1 MSMLFQKPHDGNG
14 GDGEKKC
21 NGDLYAGP
29 GGIDT
34 QVQLVISL
42 SLGLS
47 AFFAFCF
54 LRPRWK
60 SLYAARKRRLDPS
73 IGLPALPDTFFGW
86 IPALYRITE
95 QQVLA
100 SAGLD
105 AFVFLTFFKM
115 SMKLFAVMFF
125 FAAVVLEPINYHF
138 GTDPIVNATG
148 TRSYQLFGQF
158 ADYNDR
164 VSLRFGDDDGDG
176 DDDDTPDVSFNLMY
190 LWSYLVF
197 AYFFTALTLWFV
209 KRETYRV
216 LRIRQDY
223 LGSQST
229 ITDRTFRISGI
240 PRELRTEE
248 AIKDLVERLEIGR
261 VESVTLCREWKE
273 LDDLLDERQSV
284 LAKLEETWSVFLNQ
298 KSLQPAQGRT
308 SSASA
313 AGAENGGLHQTADEE
328 SGESDRLL
336 RGASSPPYDERP
348 RPQTRFWYGFL
359 RLQSRKTDALDY
371 YTEKLRLLDEKITA
385 ARKKK
390 FEAADLAFVTMD
402 SIAACQMAIQAVIDP
417 RPGQLLT
424 KPAPAP
430 SDIVWRNTYAGRLGR
445 RARSWTVTV
454 FVGILSVLWLVPVAF
469 LASVLSICTI
479 EAVFPS
485 FGQSLREHEILRSLV
500 QTGLPTIVVS
510 LLNIAVP
517 YLYDYLSYKQGML
530 SQGDIAL
537 SVVSKNF
544 FFTFFNIFVIFTV
557 FGAVTSIATVLRQSL
572 KDSTLIALTLA
583 RQIKRLSVFY
593 TNFIMLQG
601 IGLFPFRLLEFGSVA
616 LYPILRLGA
625 KTPRDFAQILEPPMF
640 YYGFYLPTA
649 LLVFILCLVYSA
661 LPKGYLV
668 LGLGTLY
675 FSLGYFTYKY
685 QLLYAM
691 DQPQHATGGAW
702 RMICY
707 RIMLGLVVFQLTMSG
722 YLALQSAFTVALL
735 VLPLLVATV
744 WYGYAFKRQFE
755 PLTRFI
761 SLRSIKQGEDED
773 DAAAAGQAVVVDEDL
788 VRDEADGQREV
799 LRRRGSTID
808 EDREKGLR
816 FINPS
821 LVVPLQQ
828 PWIYADPPPPAS
840 DLESGG
846 GGDGSGFE
854 SRGSSNPAGSGF
866 SSRTPSAG
874 GRGGRVLRHADT
886 VNSTTSSEVSL
897 GDTHIWRDS

>member
-1 MSMLFQKPHDGNG
+1 M
-14 GDGEKKC
+14 
-21 NGDLYAGP
+21 
-29 GGIDT
+29 
-34 QVQLVISL
+34 
-42 SLGLS
+42 
-47 AFFAFCF
+47 
-54 LRPRWK
+54 
-60 SLYAARKRRLDPS
+60 
-73 IGLPALPDTFFGW
+73 
-86 IPALYRITE
+86 PALYRITE

-138 GTDPIVNATG
+138 GTDPIVNATD

-158 ADYNDR
+158 ADYKDH
-164 VSLRFGDDDGDG
+164 VSIRFEDGDDDGDHDG
-176 DDDDTPDVSFNLMY
+176 PDVSFNLMY

-197 AYFFTALTLWFV
+197 TYFFTALTLWFV
-209 KRETYRV
+209 ERETYRV

-229 ITDRTFRISGI
+229 ITDRTFRVSGI
-240 PRELRTEE
+240 PTELRTEE
-248 AIKDLVERLEIGR
+248 AIKDLVERLEIGQ

-273 LDDLLDERQSV
+273 LDDLLDERQSI

-298 KSLQPAQGRT
+298 KTLQPAQDQTG
-308 SSASA
+308 AN
-313 AGAENGGLHQTADEE
+313 GAENGGLHQGVDEE

-336 RGASSPPYDERP
+336 RGTSSPPYDQRP

-371 YTEKLRLLDEKITA
+371 YTEKLRLLDEKIVA

-402 SIAACQMAIQAVIDP
+402 SIAACQMAIQALIDP

-430 SDIVWRNTYAGRLGR
+430 SDIVWRNTYAGRFGR
-445 RARSWTVTV
+445 RVRSWSVTV
-454 FVGILSVLWLVPVAF
+454 FVGVLSVLWLIPVAF

-485 FGQSLREHEILRSLV
+485 LAKSLREHEILRSLV
-500 QTGLPTIVVS
+500 QTGLPTAVVS

-537 SVVSKNF
+537 SVISKNF
-544 FFTFFNIFVIFTV
+544 FFTFFNIFLIFTV
-557 FGAVTSIATVLRQSL
+557 FGAVTSIIDVLRHSL
-572 KDSTLIALTLA
+572 KDSTYIALTLA

-668 LGLGTLY
+668 LGLGLLY

-722 YLALQSAFTVALL
+722 YLALQSAFTVAVL
-735 VLPLLVATV
+735 VIPLLVTTV
-744 WYGYAFKRQFE
+744 WYSYAFRRQFE

-761 SLRSIKQGEDED
+761 SLRSIKRGEDEQE
-773 DAAAAGQAVVVDEDL
+773 AAAAGHVVLDDDL
-788 VRDEADGQREV
+788 VRDEEGAGEREV

-821 LVVPLQQ
+821 LVVPYVLPSPFLQPSVPVLTCARHSLQQ
-828 PWIYADPPPPAS
+828 PWIYADPPPPVS
-840 DLESGG
+840 DLEAG
-846 GGDGSGFE
+846 GSGDASGYE
-854 SRGSSNPAGSGF
+854 SRGNPAGSGF
-866 SSRTPSAG
+866 SSRTPSTG
-874 GRGGRVLRHADT
+874 GRGRVLRHADT
-886 VNSTTSSEVSL
+886 VNSTASSEVSL
-897 GDTHIWRDS
+897 GDTHVWRDS

>member
-1 MSMLFQKPHDGNG
+1 M
-14 GDGEKKC
+14 
-21 NGDLYAGP
+21 
-29 GGIDT
+29 
-34 QVQLVISL
+34 
-42 SLGLS
+42 
-47 AFFAFCF
+47 
-54 LRPRWK
+54 
-60 SLYAARKRRLDPS
+60 
-73 IGLPALPDTFFGW
+73 
-86 IPALYRITE
+86 PALYRITE

-138 GTDPIVNATG
+138 GTDPIVNATD

-158 ADYNDR
+158 ADYNDH
-164 VSLRFGDDDGDG
+164 VSIRFEDGDDDGDHDG
-176 DDDDTPDVSFNLMY
+176 PDVSFNLMY

-197 AYFFTALTLWFV
+197 TYFFTALTLWFV
-209 KRETYRV
+209 ERETYRV

-229 ITDRTFRISGI
+229 ITDRTFRVSGI
-240 PRELRTEE
+240 PTELRTEE
-248 AIKDLVERLEIGR
+248 AIKDLVERLEIGQ

-273 LDDLLDERQSV
+273 LDDLLDERQSI

-298 KSLQPAQGRT
+298 KTLQPAQDQTG
-308 SSASA
+308 AN
-313 AGAENGGLHQTADEE
+313 GAENGGLHQGVDEE

-336 RGASSPPYDERP
+336 RGTSSPPYDQRP

-371 YTEKLRLLDEKITA
+371 YTEKLRLLDEKIVA

-402 SIAACQMAIQAVIDP
+402 SIAACQMAIQALIDP

-430 SDIVWRNTYAGRLGR
+430 SDIVWRNTYAGRFGR
-445 RARSWTVTV
+445 RVRSWSVTV
-454 FVGILSVLWLVPVAF
+454 FVGVLSVLWLIPVAF

-485 FGQSLREHEILRSLV
+485 LAKSLREHEILRSLV
-500 QTGLPTIVVS
+500 QTGLPTAVVS

-544 FFTFFNIFVIFTV
+544 FFTFFNIFLIFTV
-557 FGAVTSIATVLRQSL
+557 FGAVTSIIDVLRHSL
-572 KDSTLIALTLA
+572 KDSTYIALTLA

-668 LGLGTLY
+668 LGLGLLY

-722 YLALQSAFTVALL
+722 YLALQSAFTVAVL
-735 VLPLLVATV
+735 VIPLLVATV
-744 WYGYAFKRQFE
+744 WYSYAFRRQFE

-761 SLRSIKQGEDED
+761 SLRSIKQGEDEQE
-773 DAAAAGQAVVVDEDL
+773 AAAAGHVVLDDDL
-788 VRDEADGQREV
+788 VRGEEGAGEREV

-821 LVVPLQQ
+821 LVVPYALPSSFLQPSVPVLTCARHSLQQ
-828 PWIYADPPPPAS
+828 PWIYADPPPPVS
-840 DLESGG
+840 DLEAG
-846 GGDGSGFE
+846 GSGDASGYE
-854 SRGSSNPAGSGF
+854 SRGNPAESGF
-866 SSRTPSAG
+866 SSRTPSTG
-874 GRGGRVLRHADT
+874 GRGRVLRHADT
-886 VNSTTSSEVSL
+886 VNSTASSEVSL
-897 GDTHIWRDS
+897 GDTHVWRDS

>member
-1 MSMLFQKPHDGNG
+1 M
-14 GDGEKKC
+14 
-21 NGDLYAGP
+21 
-29 GGIDT
+29 
-34 QVQLVISL
+34 
-42 SLGLS
+42 
-47 AFFAFCF
+47 
-54 LRPRWK
+54 
-60 SLYAARKRRLDPS
+60 
-73 IGLPALPDTFFGW
+73 
-86 IPALYRITE
+86 PALYRITE

-138 GTDPIVNATG
+138 GTDPIVNATD

-158 ADYNDR
+158 ADYNDH
-164 VSLRFGDDDGDG
+164 VSIRFEDGDDDGDHDG
-176 DDDDTPDVSFNLMY
+176 PDVSFNLMY

-197 AYFFTALTLWFV
+197 TYFFTALTLWFV
-209 KRETYRV
+209 ERETYRV

-229 ITDRTFRISGI
+229 ITDRTFRVSGI
-240 PRELRTEE
+240 PTELRTEE
-248 AIKDLVERLEIGR
+248 AIKDLVERLEIGQ

-273 LDDLLDERQSV
+273 LDDLLDERQSI

-298 KSLQPAQGRT
+298 KTLQPAQDQTG
-308 SSASA
+308 AN
-313 AGAENGGLHQTADEE
+313 GAENGGLHQGVDEE

-336 RGASSPPYDERP
+336 RGTSSPPYDQRP

-371 YTEKLRLLDEKITA
+371 YTEKLRLLDEKIAA

-402 SIAACQMAIQAVIDP
+402 SIAACQMAIQALIDP

-430 SDIVWRNTYAGRLGR
+430 SDIVWRNTYAGRFGR
-445 RARSWTVTV
+445 RVRSWSVTV
-454 FVGILSVLWLVPVAF
+454 FVGVLSVLWLIPVAF

-485 FGQSLREHEILRSLV
+485 LAKSLPEHEILRSLV
-500 QTGLPTIVVS
+500 QTGLPTAVVS

-544 FFTFFNIFVIFTV
+544 FFTFFNIFLIFTV
-557 FGAVTSIATVLRQSL
+557 FGAVTSIIDVLRHSL
-572 KDSTLIALTLA
+572 KDSTYIALTLA

-668 LGLGTLY
+668 LGLGLLY

-722 YLALQSAFTVALL
+722 YLALQSAFTVAVL
-735 VLPLLVATV
+735 VIPLLGATV
-744 WYGYAFKRQFE
+744 WYSYAFRRQFE

-761 SLRSIKQGEDED
+761 SLRSIKRGEDEQE
-773 DAAAAGQAVVVDEDL
+773 AAAAGHVVLDDDL
-788 VRDEADGQREV
+788 VRDEEGAGEREV

-821 LVVPLQQ
+821 LVVPYVLPSSFLQPSVPVLTCARHSLQQ
-828 PWIYADPPPPAS
+828 PWIYADPPPPVS
-840 DLESGG
+840 DLEAG
-846 GGDGSGFE
+846 GSGDASGYE
-854 SRGSSNPAGSGF
+854 SRGNSNPAGSGF
-866 SSRTPSAG
+866 SSRTPSTG
-874 GRGGRVLRHADT
+874 GRGRVLRHADT
-886 VNSTTSSEVSL
+886 VNSTASSEVSL
-897 GDTHIWRDS
+897 GDTHVWRDS